1 MQKLALQRGWVFVM
15 GRNLITLSWNLGI
28 PNWIT
33 LGRLGVALLLFVILS
48 LPVSWRYAAGFVL
61 FVIASGSDWVD
72 GLLARRFGMVT
83 VLGRILDPFVDKI
96 LICGTLVFLI
106 ADARMHS
113 HPELLQPWMVVVV
126 LGRELLVTALRSWVE
141 ERGQDFSAQTAGKL
155 KMVVQSVAGAAGLLF
170 LAVGA
175 DTSPAWA
182 WLYWAVV
189 ASVWAMV
196 AVTVYSGILY
206 MWPMLRVAKA
216 LLTVG

>member
-1 MQKLALQRGWVFVM
+1 MASNV
-15 GRNLITLSWNLGI
+15 LSLLWRLGL

-33 LGRLGVALLLFVILS
+33 VGRLGLAIVLVVILS
-48 LPVSWRYAAGFVL
+48 LPVSWGYAAGFVL
-61 FVIASGSDWVD
+61 FVIATGSDWVD
-72 GLLARRFGMVT
+72 GFLARRFGMVT

-96 LICGTLVFLI
+96 LICGTLVFLV
-106 ADARMHS
+106 ADPRMHS
-113 HPELLQPWMVVVV
+113 RPELLQPWMVVVV

-182 WLYWAVV
+182 WLYWVVV

-196 AVTVYSGILY
+196 AVTVYSGIVY
-206 MWPMLRVAKA
+206 IWPMVRLAKA
-216 LLTVG
+216 FLTAG

>member
-1 MQKLALQRGWVFVM
+1 MASNV
-15 GRNLITLSWNLGI
+15 LSLLWRLGL

-33 LGRLGVALLLFVILS
+33 VGRLGLAIVLFVILS
-48 LPVSWRYAAGFVL
+48 LPVSWGYAAGFVL
-61 FVIASGSDWVD
+61 FVIATGSDWVD
-72 GLLARRFGMVT
+72 GFLARRFGMVT

-96 LICGTLVFLI
+96 LICGTLVFLV
-106 ADARMHS
+106 ADPRMHS
-113 HPELLQPWMVVVV
+113 RPELLQPWMVVVV

-182 WLYWAVV
+182 WLYWVVV

-196 AVTVYSGILY
+196 AVTVYSGIVY
-206 MWPMLRVAKA
+206 IWPMVRLAKA
-216 LLTVG
+216 FLTAG

>member
-1 MQKLALQRGWVFVM
+1 MASNVL
-15 GRNLITLSWNLGI
+15 TLLWRLGL

-33 LGRLGVALLLFVILS
+33 VGRLGLAIVLFVILS
-48 LPVSWRYAAGFVL
+48 LPVSWGYAAGFVL
-61 FVIASGSDWVD
+61 FVIATGSDWVD
-72 GLLARRFGMVT
+72 GFLARRFGMVT

-96 LICGTLVFLI
+96 LICGTLVFLV
-106 ADARMHS
+106 ADPRMHS
-113 HPELLQPWMVVVV
+113 RPELLQPWMVVVV

-182 WLYWAVV
+182 WLYWVVV

-196 AVTVYSGILY
+196 AVTVYSGIVY
-206 MWPMLRVAKA
+206 IWPMVRLAKA
-216 LLTVG
+216 FLTAG

>member
-1 MQKLALQRGWVFVM
+1 MASNVL
-15 GRNLITLSWNLGI
+15 TLLWRLGL

-33 LGRLGVALLLFVILS
+33 VGRLGLAIVLFVILS
-48 LPVSWRYAAGFVL
+48 LPVSWGYAAGFVL
-61 FVIASGSDWVD
+61 FVIATGSDWVD
-72 GLLARRFGMVT
+72 GFLARRFGMVT

-96 LICGTLVFLI
+96 LICGTLVFLV
-106 ADARMHS
+106 ADPRMHS
-113 HPELLQPWMVVVV
+113 RPELLQPWMVVVV

-182 WLYWAVV
+182 WLYWVVV

-196 AVTVYSGILY
+196 AVTVYSGIVY
-206 MWPMLRVAKA
+206 IWPMVRVAKA
-216 LLTVG
+216 FLTAG

>member
-1 MQKLALQRGWVFVM
+1 MASNVL
-15 GRNLITLSWNLGI
+15 TLLWRLGL

-33 LGRLGVALLLFVILS
+33 VGRLGLAIVLVVILS
-48 LPVSWRYAAGFVL
+48 LPVSWGYAAGFVL
-61 FVIASGSDWVD
+61 FVIATGSDWVD
-72 GLLARRFGMVT
+72 GFLARRFGMVT

-96 LICGTLVFLI
+96 LICGTLVFLV
-106 ADARMHS
+106 ADPRMHS
-113 HPELLQPWMVVVV
+113 RPELLQPWMVVVV

-182 WLYWAVV
+182 WLYWVVV

-196 AVTVYSGILY
+196 AVTVYSGIVY
-206 MWPMLRVAKA
+206 IWPMVRLAKA
-216 LLTVG
+216 FLTAG